1 MSTMQQPV
9 LVNLDDTDLTIA
21 DPSEDIRGYKVSA
34 RDGDDI
40 GKVEGLMIDGN
51 DRKVRFLEVGAG
63 GFLGIGERK
72 FLIPVDAIS
81 RVEDDQVYVD
91 RDRQHIIDSPAY
103 DPAIAQKPDF
113 WESTYGYYGYVPY
126 WGSGYA
132 YPGLGATLATSR
144 GVA

>member
-21 DPSEDIRGYKVSA
+21 DPSEDICGYKVSA

-91 RDRQHIIDSPAY
+91 RDRHRC
-103 DPAIAQKPDF
+103 
-113 WESTYGYYGYVPY
+113 
-126 WGSGYA
+126 
-132 YPGLGATLATSR
+132 L
-144 GVA
+144 